1 MTMSVND
8 RPLLSAL
15 IEPAAAAVAAAV
27 AAAATIEGVLLVRE
41 YRRRLSALFRLLP
54 PPPPSFPP
62 LFSLSTH
69 PCVEVVPKEIVRE
82 KGNVRPLYIR
92 VRVMRAQLK
101 TADRREST
109 LVQRQKVWASQL
121 QIRGS
126 SDTKID
132 INSFYLNIVIW
143 FLVNIYRP

>member
-15 IEPAAAAVAAAV
+15 IEPAAAAV

-69 PCVEVVPKEIVRE
+69 PCVEVVPPAVSGRGKER
-82 KGNVRPLYIR
+82 KC
-92 VRVMRAQLK
+92 
-101 TADRREST
+101 
-109 LVQRQKVWASQL
+109 
-121 QIRGS
+121 
-126 SDTKID
+126 
-132 INSFYLNIVIW
+132 
-143 FLVNIYRP
+143 